1 MKPSLAAVSSSIIRN
16 SMPTITPDQKAY
28 IDWAKA
34 TEGAVNGFYDVK
46 DRQNT
51 QEAWQR
57 EKDEQDR
64 YNAFRQEY
72 GDAVAKGDIPASLA
86 VLAKSDPFKHIQ
98 ITTELENIDKQNK
111 LKQVQLML
119 EKQALEERMRERP
132 TKEMQNYE
140 FFANKFGEDKAAQML
155 GLGAESNKNASS
167 NIFERKRIE
176 NIAKNTDENIKTAE
190 EQIAAYQKLKDL
202 LAGIETGGIPGL
214 IKSKMNDS
222 FLSAKESE
230 FQSIVNQIIPKMRP
244 VGSGVA
250 SDKDMEMFKAATVG
264 LNKPKE
270 TNLNI
275 INANLLAN
283 ENAKAREELRA
294 DWISSGGS
302 LSDFDKEWRNYVNN
316 NPIFNSDGDYSL
328 NTNRIDP
335 YAYFAGERTQ
345 NSNSQSGTSEKKDN
359 DPLGIR

>member
-1 MKPSLAAVSSSIIRN
+1 
-16 SMPTITPDQKAY
+16 MPTITPNQKAY
-28 IDWAKA
+28 VDWAKA

-46 DRQNT
+46 DRQNQ

-119 EKQALEERMRERP
+119 EKQALEERIASRSMPSTDKIR
-132 TKEMQNYE
+132 NYE
-140 FFANKFGEDKAAQML
+140 YFSEIMGPEKAAEIVFPAA
-155 GLGAESNKNASS
+155 GSDKNAPS

-190 EQIAAYQKLKDL
+190 SRISDFQRAKDL
-202 LAGIETGGIPGL
+202 LDGGLSTGGLWGYA
-214 IKSKMNDS
+214 KSKTNPALLDKN
-222 FLSAKESE
+222 SAE
-230 FQSIVNQIIPKMRP
+230 FQSIVSRIVPQMRP
-244 VGSGVA
+244 AGSGTT
-250 SDKDMEMFKAATVG
+250 SDRDMAIFEKATIG

-275 INANLLAN
+275 INAQLLAN

-294 DWISSGGS
+294 DWISSGSS